1 MFDGLIGGVLGLI
14 GGERR
19 NDQAEDA
26 ANAQMAFQERMSST
40 AHQREVA
47 DLKAAGLNPMLSF
60 KGAGA
65 SSPQGAMATV
75 ENSLAGATSTALAAA
90 LNKATIAKLT
100 AETGKAEMETEE
112 SKTRAGLN
120 RAHVE
125 MSREQMSELNLRGQM
140 HSASSSEL
148 RQREMLQL
156 AQKVWYDATT
166 NRVSVQ
172 NALDE
177 QRRRNLIT
185 DQEHRALEVGFQR
198 LDIPRRSAESEAHQS
213 WYGQNVMPFTKSIH
227 DLGSSAAALRFLF
240 RGNPWR
246 R

>member
-1 MFDGLIGGVLGLI
+1 MLDGLIGGVLGLI

-60 KGAGA
+60 KGAG
-65 SSPQGAMATV
+65 SSTPQGAMAQV
-75 ENSLAGATSTALAAA
+75 ENSLAGATNTALAAA
-90 LNKATIAKLT
+90 LNKATIEKLR
-100 AETGKAEMETEE
+100 AETAKVAAEEEE
-112 SKTRAGLN
+112 SRTRAGVN
-120 RAHVE
+120 RAQVPHIMQQIGEVDA
-125 MSREQMSELNLRGQM
+125 RTRL

-148 RQREMLQL
+148 ANREMLQN
-156 AQKVWYDATT
+156 AQKVWTDAQT
-166 NRVSVQ
+166 NRTSIQ
-172 NALDE
+172 NALDR
-177 QRRRNLIT
+177 QREKNLIT
-185 DQEHRALEVGFQR
+185 EQEKQALEVFFRQQ
-198 LDIPRRSAESEAHQS
+198 DWNKVQAESEAHGT
-213 WYGQNVMPFTKSIH
+213 WFGKNVMPYTKSVH
-227 DLGSSAAALRFLF
+227 DLGSSAGALRFLF